1 MRRIFKKKR
10 SLSVLSILMSAVA
23 VLCAGF
29 FITMC
34 GSGPQTSSKLINRGA
49 YAIDFS
55 ATSTPDMELGFI
67 DASSIGDMSGLT
79 GFTIEAWVMR
89 KATTTLAGGIFSRS
103 QFDGDLLVS
112 NGIALMVDPPTGN
125 YPDNEPVFAEVIDNT
140 EYVVSPSATSTTF
153 TNNQW
158 DHVAVVFTNQSH
170 GTGVHSTC
178 RGVGVYATTSA
189 YHLDLYMNGTFVNC
203 AAAAALPAFAYGERI
218 GRLHTNFP
226 SSTFD
231 YNDIGIN
238 TKLNAVID
246 EVRFWKVAR
255 TGSQIQ
261 QCMGQEIGVSGACA
275 LSSDLIGYWR
285 LNTGAGFTASD
296 SSGGN
301 NSGTISYCVA
311 GSGCDSGG
319 TATSWTN
326 GWTAGYPF

>member
-10 SLSVLSILMSAVA
+10 SLSVLSIFVSAVA

-34 GSGPQTSSKLINRGA
+34 GSGPQTSSKLVDRGA

-55 ATSTPDMELGFI
+55 ATSTPDMQLGFI
-67 DASSIGDMSGLT
+67 DLSRSIQTMSST
-79 GFTIEAWVMR
+79 PQFTIEAWVMR
-89 KATTTLAGGIFSRS
+89 KTTSTLAGGVFSRS
-103 QFDGDLLVS
+103 ISVDTDADLVNDLS
-112 NGIALMVDPPTGN
+112 NGIALIASAPGSLA
-125 YPDNEPVFAEVIDNT
+125 NEPTFVEVVNNT
-140 EYVVSPSATSTTF
+140 EYLVRPGATSTTF

-158 DHVAVVFTNQSH
+158 THVAGVFTNQSH
-170 GTGVHSTC
+170 GTGVHSSC
-178 RGVGVYATTSA
+178 GSGTST

-203 AAAAALPAFAYGERI
+203 ASATATPEFAYGERI

-226 SSTFD
+226 GATFD
-231 YNDIGIN
+231 MTDIA

-255 TGSQIQ
+255 TGDQIQ
-261 QCMGQEIGVSGACA
+261 QCMGQEIGIGGTCGWT
-275 LSSDLIGYWR
+275 SDLIGYWP
-285 LNTGAGFTASD
+285 LNTGTGFTASD
-296 SSGGN
+296 SSGTSN
-301 NSGTISYCVA
+301 TGTISYCVT

-319 TATSWTN
+319 TTTSWTG